1 MSFSAPPALRNT
13 YEDQCKRDPASPL
26 PNARRVSIEFHPNI
40 TNEDNT
46 VSEEFFWGMTGK
58 ICICLHNFRPNLQAT
73 LMVMQFGQ
81 FLDHDITLTLEIPES
96 EANDCCAEDGHY
108 APGCF
113 PIFFAD
119 SDPTFANLGWK

>member
-1 MSFSAPPALRNT
+1 MSFSAPPALPNI
-13 YEDQCKRDPASPL
+13 YDGQCNRDPASPL

-46 VSEEFFWGMTGK
+46 VSEEFTWGMTGK
-58 ICICLHNFRPNLQAT
+58 ICISSHYFQPNLQAT

-81 FLDHDITLTLEIPES
+81 FLDHDLTLTLEIPES
-96 EANDCCAEDGHY
+96 EANDCCAEDAGRF

-113 PIFFAD
+113 PILFAD
-119 SDPTFANLGWK
+119 SDPTFANLG